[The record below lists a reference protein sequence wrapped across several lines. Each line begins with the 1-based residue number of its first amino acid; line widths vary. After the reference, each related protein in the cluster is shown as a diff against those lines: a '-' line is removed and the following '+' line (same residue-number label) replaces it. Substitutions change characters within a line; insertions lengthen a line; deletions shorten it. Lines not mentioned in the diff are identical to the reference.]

1 MSQWNETSRGDK
13 MKNLIRKAMVCSS
26 ALVLLLFLVTGVG
39 FSQSKAVEEKGPDI
53 RLGGISFLV
62 RELPSTPSPLKMLEI
77 HIEIFNKSRQTT
89 APPNSIKLVLVPKE
103 TKYPE
108 GAPGAGFDPG
118 QQETTISVPLSPG
131 TGRILTFGFSL
142 PEKIPESM
150 TFEIQMNPPEGE
162 TKTVKWE
169 SGKN

>member
-1 MSQWNETSRGDK
+1 MAKLTRRA
-13 MKNLIRKAMVCSS
+13 ITYSS
-26 ALVLLLFLVTGVG
+26 ALILSLFLETGVLL
-39 FSQSKAVEEKGPDI
+39 SQPKVAEEKGPDI
-53 RLGGISFLV
+53 RLTGISFLV
-62 RELPSTPSPLKMLEI
+62 RELPSTPSPLKVLEI

-108 GAPGAGFDPG
+108 GAPGTEFDPG
-118 QQETTISVPLSPG
+118 QQETMVAVPLPPN

-162 TKTVKWE
+162 KKTVMWE

>member
-1 MSQWNETSRGDK
+1 MGK
-13 MKNLIRKAMVCSS
+13 LIGKTIVCSS
-26 ALVLLLFLVTGVG
+26 ILIFLQLLVTGVG
-39 FSQSKAVEEKGPDI
+39 FSQSQAVEEKGPDI
-53 RLGGISFLV
+53 RMGEITFQV
-62 RELPSTPSPLKMLEI
+62 REPPSSPSPLKVLEI

-108 GAPGAGFDPG
+108 GTPGTVFGPG
-118 QQETTISVPLSPG
+118 QQETTIPVPLPPV
-131 TGRILTFGFSL
+131 TGRIVTFGFSL

-150 TFEIQMNPPEGE
+150 TFEIQVDPPEGE
-162 TKTVKWE
+162 KKTVKWE

>member
-1 MSQWNETSRGDK
+1 VNQTLTGDK
-13 MKNLIRKAMVCSS
+13 MGKLIRKIIVYSS
-26 ALVLLLFLVTGVG
+26 ALIFLQCLATGVG
-39 FSQSKAVEEKGPDI
+39 FSQSKAVEERGPDI
-53 RLGGISFLV
+53 RLGEINFSV
-62 RELPSTPSPLKMLEI
+62 REFQSTPSPLRMLEI
-77 HIEIFNKSRQTT
+77 HIEIYNKSRQVT

-108 GAPGAGFDPG
+108 GVPGGEFDPG
-118 QQETTISVPLSPG
+118 QHETTIAVPLPPI
-131 TGRILTFGFSL
+131 TGRIVTFGFSL